1 MSHEA
6 MFAGKTWVITGALK
20 DISRKEATRQLEAKG
35 ASVTGSVTSKTDY
48 LVSAGYDPSNV
59 RFLSTKEIK
68 ARQHEIP
75 IFNEPQLLTILAG
88 GTLDAVEAL
97 APVVEPVEEVAVRDA
112 LEQFRDLLYET
123 PDWQTWETI
132 CELVD
137 QCSPV
142 DLPVV
147 VDYVAGNVEG
157 WPEQYTLSQA
167 HHYGLES
174 HRLLPDRWRHDLY
187 LGVDSVKLKLVRVA
201 NLNSAKLDTKVG
213 LKVLSCR
220 SLCNLRLLDLGR
232 NKLTAA
238 FFSALGQAE
247 QFKGVRHLRLGGTT
261 FNAAAAKAF
270 EGGSVLAGV
279 ESLVLDSSTFKGGS
293 LTTFL
298 GAPCWGALRSL
309 SASWVR
315 SEGGDVL
322 AALYNA
328 PHIDKLEMLDLS
340 SMRCASSSSV
350 VKLCSD
356 ARYAGL
362 RRLHLGAAPLGDA
375 GVEALKG
382 ASWLG
387 HLEELDLT
395 QVTGDERLAELL
407 GSASMPALEVLRVG
421 VGLEAICGN
430 EGLWPRQLVF
440 RGHLDEGGLEVLL
453 ASELLGR
460 LEGLSLLGG
469 APTGAL
475 VRLLRSP
482 ATAGLTH
489 LAVASERIGAEAVE
503 AMVHGQHLVKLGSVG
518 SSLGDDLTRAHVEAF
533 KGAEHLSEPLREEL
547 GRQLQWHVDYLER
560 RP

>member
-1 MSHEA
+1 MSDQE

-35 ASVTGSVTSKTDY
+35 ATVIGSVSSKTDY
-48 LVSAGYDPSNV
+48 LVSAGYNPSSV
-59 RFLSTKEIK
+59 RYLSTKETK

-88 GTLDAVEAL
+88 GSLEAVEAL
-97 APVVEPVEEVAVRDA
+97 APVVEPVVEVAVRDA
-112 LEQFRDLLYET
+112 LEQFRGLLYET

-132 CELVD
+132 CKLVD
-137 QCSPV
+137 PCSPF

-157 WPEQYTLSQA
+157 WPEQYTLLQTY
-167 HHYGLES
+167 HYGLES
-174 HRLLPDRWRHDLY
+174 HRLLPDRWKHELC
-187 LGVDSVKLKLVRVA
+187 LGEDSVKLKLVRVA

-220 SLCNLRLLDLGR
+220 SLCNIRLLDLGR

-270 EGGSVLAGV
+270 QGSSVLAGV
-279 ESLVLDSSTFKGGS
+279 ETLVLDSSTFKGGS
-293 LTTFL
+293 LSIFL

-322 AALYNA
+322 SALYNA

-340 SMRCASSSSV
+340 STHGAVSSSV

-356 ARYAGL
+356 ARYVGL
-362 RRLHLGAAPLGDA
+362 RRLHLGAVSLGDA

-387 HLEELDLT
+387 HIEELDLT

-407 GSASMPALEVLRVG
+407 GSASMPSLEVLRVG

-430 EGLWPRQLVF
+430 EGLRPRALVF
-440 RGHLDEGGLEVLL
+440 RGDLDEGGLEVLL
-453 ASELLGR
+453 ASELLGQ

-482 ATAGLTH
+482 AIAGLTT
-489 LAVASERIGAEAVE
+489 LVVASERLGAEAVD
-503 AMVHGQHLVKLGSVG
+503 AMVQGQHLVKLASVG

-533 KGAEHLSEPLREEL
+533 KGAAHLSPTLRGEH
-547 GRQLQWHVDYLER
+547 GDQMRWHVDYLER